1 MTRVG
6 FIGLGVMGKPMAH
19 NLVGAG
25 HDLVVHNRSRE
36 PVEDLESAGA
46 SAAKDPADVAG
57 RSDVV
62 ILMLPDSPQVE
73 EVVHGDR
80 GVLAGASE
88 GLLLVDMS
96 TIRPQTSTQVAQAAA
111 ERGVRVL
118 DAPVS
123 GGQAGAVDGSL
134 SIMVGGS
141 EEDFRA
147 AKPLL
152 DVLGE
157 TVIRVGEAGSGQI
170 VKAANQ
176 LLVGGTIQLV
186 AEAIVLLEACG
197 VDMQAAMRVL
207 AGGLAGNAI
216 IERKGEGMLAREFE
230 PGFRIDLHHKD
241 ITITLATAREHGVAV
256 PLTAVVSQL
265 LVAARGTGRGE
276 LDHTALLA
284 LEEELSG
291 RGGAGTDRWGS
302 R

>member
-1 MTRVG
+1 MTTVG

-19 NLVGAG
+19 NLREAG
-25 HDLVVHNRSRE
+25 YDLVVHNRSKG
-36 PVEDLESAGA
+36 PVEELESAGA
-46 SAAKDPADVAG
+46 SAAKNPADAAS

-73 EVVHGDR
+73 QIVYGDE

-96 TIRPQTSTQVAQAAA
+96 TIRPQTSVQVAEAAA

-141 EEDFRA
+141 EEDFQA

-152 DVLGE
+152 DVLGD

-197 VDMQAAMRVL
+197 VDMEPAMRVL

-265 LVAARGTGRGE
+265 LVAARGTGRGG

-284 LEEELSG
+284 LEEDLSG
-291 RGGAGTDRWGS
+291 RGGRS
-302 R
+302 

>member
-1 MTRVG
+1 MTTVG

-19 NLVGAG
+19 NLVDAG
-25 HDLVVHNRSRE
+25 YDLIVHNRSQE
-36 PVEDLESAGA
+36 PVEELESEGA
-46 SAAKDPADVAG
+46 VGAKDPADVAS
-57 RSDVV
+57 RSEVV
-62 ILMLPDSPQVE
+62 ILMLPDSPQVD
-73 EVVHGDR
+73 EVVYGDE

-88 GLLLVDMS
+88 GLLLIDMS
-96 TIRPQTSTQVAQAAA
+96 TISPQTSMQVAEAAA
-111 ERGVRVL
+111 KRGVRVV

-141 EEDFRA
+141 EEDFEA

-152 DVLGE
+152 DVLGT
-157 TVIRVGEAGSGQI
+157 TVIRVGEAGAGQI

-197 VDMQAAMRVL
+197 VEMEPAMQVL
-207 AGGLAGNAI
+207 SGGLAGNAI
-216 IERKGEGMLAREFE
+216 IERKAETMLARQFE
-230 PGFRIDLHHKD
+230 PGFRVDLHHKD
-241 ITITLATAREHGVAV
+241 ITITLATAREHGVAL

-265 LVAARGTGRGE
+265 LVAAQGTGRGG

-284 LEEELSG
+284 LEEDLSG
-291 RGGAGTDRWGS
+291 RGGQS
-302 R
+302 

>member
-1 MTRVG
+1 MTTVG

-19 NLVGAG
+19 NLREAG
-25 HDLVVHNRSRE
+25 HDLVVHNRSRG
-36 PVEDLESAGA
+36 PVEELESQGA
-46 SAAKDPADVAG
+46 SAAENPADVAS

-73 EVVHGDR
+73 EIVYGDE

-88 GLLLVDMS
+88 GLLLIDMS
-96 TIRPQTSTQVAQAAA
+96 TIRPQMSMQVAAAAA
-111 ERGVRVL
+111 ERGLRVL

-123 GGQAGAVDGSL
+123 GGQSGAVDGSL

-141 EEDFRA
+141 EEDFDA

-152 DVLGE
+152 DVLGD

-197 VDMQAAMRVL
+197 VDMDPAMQVL
-207 AGGLAGNAI
+207 SGGLAGNAI
-216 IERKGEGMLAREFE
+216 IERKGEAMLARRFE
-230 PGFRIDLHHKD
+230 PGFRVDLHHKD

-256 PLTAVVSQL
+256 PLTALVAQL
-265 LVAARGTGRGE
+265 LVAAQGTGRGG

-284 LEEELSG
+284 LEEDLSG
-291 RGGAGTDRWGS
+291 RGGRS
-302 R
+302 

>member
-1 MTRVG
+1 VTTVG

-25 HDLVVHNRSRE
+25 YDLIVHNRSQE
-36 PVEDLESAGA
+36 PVEELESEGA
-46 SAAKDPADVAG
+46 VAAKDPADVAS
-57 RSDVV
+57 RSEVV
-62 ILMLPDSPQVE
+62 ILMLPDSPQVD
-73 EVVHGDR
+73 EVVHGDE

-88 GLLLVDMS
+88 GLLLIDMS
-96 TIRPQTSTQVAQAAA
+96 TIRPQTSIEVSEAAA
-111 ERGVRVL
+111 ARGVRVL

-141 EEDFRA
+141 EEDFEA

-152 DVLGE
+152 DVLGD
-157 TVIRVGEAGSGQI
+157 TVIRVGEAGAGQI
-170 VKAANQ
+170 VKTANQ

-186 AEAIVLLEACG
+186 AETIVLLEACG
-197 VDMQAAMRVL
+197 VQMQPAMKVL
-207 AGGLAGNAI
+207 SGGLAGNAI
-216 IERKGEGMLAREFE
+216 IERKGETMLARRFE

-265 LVAARGTGRGE
+265 LVAAQGTGRGG

-284 LEEELSG
+284 LEEDLSG
-291 RGGAGTDRWGS
+291 RGGRS
-302 R
+302 

>member
-1 MTRVG
+1 MTTVG

-19 NLVGAG
+19 NLVSAG
-25 HDLVVHNRSRE
+25 HDLIVHNRSPE
-36 PVEDLESAGA
+36 AVEELEAEGA
-46 SAAKDPADVAG
+46 VAAKDPADVAS
-57 RSDVV
+57 RSEVV

-73 EVVHGDR
+73 EVVHGDE

-88 GLLLVDMS
+88 GLLLIDMS
-96 TIRPQTSTQVAQAAA
+96 TIRPQTSVEVAEAAA
-111 ERGVRVL
+111 GRGVRVI

-123 GGQAGAVDGSL
+123 GGEAGAVDGSL

-141 EEDFRA
+141 EEDFEA

-152 DVLGE
+152 DVLGD
-157 TVIRVGEAGSGQI
+157 TVIRVGEAGAGQI

-197 VDMQAAMRVL
+197 VEMRPAMEVL
-207 AGGLAGNAI
+207 SGGLAGNAI
-216 IERKGEGMLAREFE
+216 IERKGETMLARRFE

-241 ITITLATAREHGVAV
+241 ITITLATAREHGVTL

-265 LVAARGTGRGE
+265 LVAARGTGRGA

-284 LEEELSG
+284 LEEDLSG
-291 RGGAGTDRWGS
+291 RGGRS
-302 R
+302 